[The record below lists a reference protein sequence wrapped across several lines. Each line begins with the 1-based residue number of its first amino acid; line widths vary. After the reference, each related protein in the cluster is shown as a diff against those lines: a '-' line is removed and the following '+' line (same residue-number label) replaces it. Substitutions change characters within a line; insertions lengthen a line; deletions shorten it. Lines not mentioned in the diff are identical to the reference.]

1 MDDVA
6 QIEAEIEAAQRAG
19 DLAARFEPCARAV
32 RFDVDS
38 GRIVIDLT
46 NGATFLVPAVL
57 VQGLESATLS
67 AVSAVELAPGG
78 EALHWEELDV
88 DISVPGL
95 LNGIFGT
102 HAWMRRLGRR
112 GGLSTSPRKAD
123 AARRNGRKGG
133 RPRAEA
139 R

>member
-1 MDDVA
+1 MDDTA
-6 QIEAEIEAAQRAG
+6 QIEAEIESARRAG
-19 DLAARFEPCARAV
+19 ELAAHLEPRARAV
-32 RFDVDS
+32 RFDADS

-46 NGATFLVPAVL
+46 NGTTFLVPAAL
-57 VQGLESATLS
+57 VQGLETADV
-67 AVSAVELAPGG
+67 AVVSAVELVPGG